1 MPLYFEL
8 KLAVLVWLV
17 APQTK
22 GAELVYERVVAP
34 ALKTHAARLDPVFS
48 GAERVLKSKQIGQ
61 VADLAKKYGPATAQK
76 VIEEAAAR
84 AAELAAA
91 AKPPVGAS

>member
-8 KLAVLVWLV
+8 KLALLVWLV

-22 GAELVYERVVAP
+22 GAELVYERAIAP
-34 ALKTHAARLDPVFS
+34 ALKTHATRLDPVFS
-48 GAERVLKSKQIGQ
+48 GAERVLKAKQVGQ
-61 VADLAKKYGPATAQK
+61 VAELAKKYGPATAQK
-76 VIEEAAAR
+76 IIDEATAR
-84 AAELAAA
+84 AASVAAA

>member
-8 KLAVLVWLV
+8 KLALLVWLV

-22 GAELVYERVVAP
+22 GAELVYERAIAP
-34 ALKTHAARLDPVFS
+34 ALKTHAAKLDPVFS
-48 GAERVLKSKQIGQ
+48 GAERALKSKQVGQ

-76 VIEEAAAR
+76 LIAEASAR
-84 AAELAAA
+84 AAEMAAG
-91 AKPPVGAS
+91 AKPPVATS